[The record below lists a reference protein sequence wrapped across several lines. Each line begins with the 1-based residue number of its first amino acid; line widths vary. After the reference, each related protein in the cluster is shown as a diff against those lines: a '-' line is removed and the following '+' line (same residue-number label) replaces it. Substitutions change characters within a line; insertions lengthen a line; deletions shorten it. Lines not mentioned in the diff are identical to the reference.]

1 MTKVY
6 LTVLAEKYVDF
17 SHASCISNV
26 SWTSVDRYNNS
37 FSVINIC
44 IFSFSNIIS
53 SILSQKQHLPIMSS
67 KQGRKIAMLG
77 ASGTVGTPTVTSLL
91 NIGIH
96 TITVISRADS
106 HASFPEGVHVKKG
119 DYSDESFLVSA
130 LQGQDVLILQ
140 LGFGGMD
147 SQTLLIAAAAKAGVT
162 WVLPTEFGSDH
173 SARLAQNLP
182 MMTMKNQYREQAE
195 KLGLRWI
202 GVINNPWFDWSL
214 KQDLWGIDIP
224 ARKAVI
230 YNGGNVKF
238 NANTLSAVGEGV
250 ASLLSLPDDKLHEYD
265 NRFVYLSC
273 FYTTQNEILQSVLRA
288 TGTKE
293 SDWEITHSTTEE
305 RLKEDEAIVASG
317 NPMGFIK
324 GFYAQ
329 HLREGYGGDY
339 QSKAVKDAE
348 VLGVKGGDLD
358 ATVKGIVDELAASK

>member
-1 MTKVY
+1 MT
-6 LTVLAEKYVDF
+6 
-17 SHASCISNV
+17 
-26 SWTSVDRYNNS
+26 
-37 FSVINIC
+37 
-44 IFSFSNIIS
+44 
-53 SILSQKQHLPIMSS
+53 S

-77 ASGTVGTPTVTSLL
+77 ASGTVGTPTISSLL
-91 NIGIH
+91 DTGIH
-96 TITVISRADS
+96 TITVISRAKSD
-106 HASFPEGVHVKKG
+106 AAFPEGVHVKKG

-140 LGFGGMD
+140 LGFGGLE
-147 SQTLLIAAAAKAGVT
+147 SQSHLIAAAAKAGVH

-173 SARLAQNLP
+173 SARLAQGLP

-195 KLGLRWI
+195 KLGMRWI

-238 NANTLSAVGEGV
+238 NATTLSGVGRGV
-250 ASLLSLPDDKLHEYD
+250 AALLSLPDDKLHAYE

-273 FYTTQNEILQSVLRA
+273 FYTTQNEVLQSVLRV
-288 TGTKE
+288 TGDKE
-293 SDWEITHSTTEE
+293 SDWEITQSTTEE
-305 RLKEDEAIVASG
+305 RLKEDEAIIAGG

-329 HLREGYGGDY
+329 HLRQGFGGDY
-339 QSKAVKDAE
+339 QVKAVKDAA
-348 VLGVKGGDLD
+348 VLGVRGGDLD
-358 ATVKGIVDELAASK
+358 TAVKRVVNELAASQ